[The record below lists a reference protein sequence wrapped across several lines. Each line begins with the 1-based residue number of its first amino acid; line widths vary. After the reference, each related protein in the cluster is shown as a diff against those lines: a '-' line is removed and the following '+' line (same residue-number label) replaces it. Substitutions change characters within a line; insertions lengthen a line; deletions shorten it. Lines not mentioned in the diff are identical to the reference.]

1 MPTLPTDIPEDLV
14 YATRGEEKTIFANK
28 INTFNKRMV
37 LEVVPAM
44 NDVAQNVYD
53 NAVEAYNSSQT
64 ATTKAGEAS
73 TSASQALTYRDE
85 TEGLRNETANIV
97 ASIPDGTINDTITTL
112 TDTWSSSKIASE
124 ISSAGAVDSVN
135 GKTGVVILTK
145 TDVGLGNVDNTAD
158 ADKLINASN
167 LNTGTVPSPRLPN
180 ATSTE
185 AGALKA
191 RLNGTE
197 AFFTFNGVDA

>member
-1 MPTLPTDIPEDLV
+1 MAQITTPIVAPIWPQTADGKTLFNQKSDALAPQL
-14 YATRGEEKTIFANK
+14 
-28 INTFNKRMV
+28 INIQN
-37 LEVVPAM
+37 AM
-44 NDVAQNVYD
+44 NAYASEA
-53 NAVEAYNSSQT
+53 NA
-64 ATTKAGEAS
+64 
-73 TSASQALTYRDE
+73 
-85 TEGLRNETANIV
+85 LRNEVNGFQVTASAAAVAAANAQTAAEVFRDEAEEFRDQTAAIA
-97 ASIPDGTINDTITTL
+97 ASIPDGTINDTITTT
-112 TDTWSSSKIASE
+112 TDTWSSSKISSE
-124 ISSAGAVDSVN
+124 IASAGAVDSVN
-135 GKTGVVILTK
+135 GQTGVVVLTK

-167 LNTGTVPSPRLPN
+167 LNTGTVPSARLPN